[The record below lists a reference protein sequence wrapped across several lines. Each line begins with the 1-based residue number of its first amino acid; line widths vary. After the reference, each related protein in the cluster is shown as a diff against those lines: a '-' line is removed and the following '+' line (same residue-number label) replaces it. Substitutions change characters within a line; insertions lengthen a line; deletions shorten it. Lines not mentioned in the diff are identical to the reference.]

1 LFKVSPCDQNIEDE
15 REHTSA
21 GLSPLQMYAWEMK
34 ARILYALRHSGS
46 VSRCSVDNIG
56 SLSTTP
62 RIRRLSISPCRFF
75 AIVSHGA

>member
-1 LFKVSPCDQNIEDE
+1 LFKVSHGDQNIMDG

-21 GLSPLQMYAWEMK
+21 GLSPLQIYAWEMN

-46 VSRCSVDNIG
+46 VSRCSVDKTG

-62 RIRRLSISPCRFF
+62 RMRLLSMSPCRFF
-75 AIVSHGA
+75 AIVSHGV